1 VVQLGSK
8 GENAKSSHVSA
19 LRVRAFRCDCLGR
32 ILSPAHKATSQAAA
46 INQFAKGLATPAT
59 SLDKTLLTAARPGA
73 KRLRAPGK
81 IEIGAHETRVARA
94 ASAIDAVC
102 RLSSGA
108 KGVNA
113 THFRPHKLATGWQ
126 RHDRAFVDVA
136 TQLKEYFDGRRRV
149 FELPLAPE
157 GTPFQLRVWNALL
170 EIPYG
175 ETISY
180 GELAARIGDRSASRA
195 VGLANGSN
203 PLPIVI
209 PCHRVIGS
217 NGKLTG
223 YGGGLPI
230 KERLLALEGALP
242 SRTLFHRF

>member
-1 VVQLGSK
+1 VIYGFLDSPVGRLLVARDPAG
-8 GENAKSSHVSA
+8 
-19 LRVRAFRCDCLGR
+19 VRLIHFPTGR
-32 ILSPAHKATSQAAA
+32 RPPK
-46 INQFAKGLATPAT
+46 
-59 SLDKTLLTAARPGA
+59 PGA
-73 KRLRAPGK
+73 
-81 IEIGAHETRVARA
+81 
-94 ASAIDAVC
+94 
-102 RLSSGA
+102 
-108 KGVNA
+108 
-113 THFRPHKLATGWQ
+113 GWE
-126 RHDRAFVDVA
+126 RHDAAFADLA
-136 TQLKEYFDGRRRV
+136 TQLTEYFAGGRRA

-170 EIPYG
+170 DIPYG

-230 KERLLALEGALP
+230 KQQLLSLERGALW
-242 SRTLFHRF
+242 